1 MKTTKLMMIA
11 LTIFIASCT
20 KDIEKDIPV
29 NIQASNKTVNKM
41 SDLIAPV
48 GFDWQ
53 LSKEVKINVSDEGR
67 ESFSIISVFNEN
79 PANGGL
85 LIAQGAASFGKPFLA
100 NIYAA
105 KTLNNLF
112 IQKTGSD
119 NAKTGKMVPINGS
132 LATISFPAY
141 SKTILG
147 KTAGPD
153 CNSGCSSTVNNPSGN
168 LTYNSSGSTICLT
181 GSVSIN
187 NLTIGNNT
195 IVRICGSGTINN
207 LKFSNTNAQLI
218 ITSTSNITF
227 TSTTPIDGIFTNY
240 GTIATSSNR
249 NFNVNS
255 NGVFTNYGIANFGK
269 DFNPNGS
276 SVVVNNGTIN
286 VGNKLINSSGCNFT
300 NFCKLIVNDDL
311 QNNGLFK
318 NYGYVKCYEESTIQG
333 GSNNEFKQYNG
344 AMLSTKD
351 IQVNG
356 TITGIGTTSLIKVS
370 GQSKGNSQGLVNGN
384 QSYCDANG
392 IEGPWNATINGGAT
406 QSCSLVIGTNSCNPE
421 GNGSL
426 APTDTDGD
434 GIPDS
439 IDEYPTDPNAA
450 FNSYYPSRNGVATV
464 AFEDM
469 FPYKGDYDMNDVV
482 ITYNYKIV
490 TNAQNVVVKLKG
502 DYTLHATGGVFNNGF
517 AVQFPIERSKVTAV
531 NGAVLESGQSKAV
544 MILFNNMKSEM
555 FQWNTKLGVV
565 KSDTVNYNLEFSIS
579 NGPTL
584 ANFGL
589 NEYNPFIWNGTNG
602 FGRGYEIHLPNK
614 IPTDLVNAALFGTG
628 EDNTNIGLGR
638 TYVTKTNG
646 LPWAISI
653 PVKFNYPIEKADIN
667 SAYTKFASWVLS
679 GGTLHNNWYTNTSGY
694 RNDINIY

>member
-1 MKTTKLMMIA
+1 MMIA
-11 LTIFIASCT
+11 LIIFIASCT
-20 KDIEKDIPV
+20 KDIEKDSTI
-29 NIQASNKTVNKM
+29 NNQSTAKTVSNM
-41 SDLIAPV
+41 TDLKAPA

-53 LSKEVKINVSDEGR
+53 LSREVKLNVSVEGN
-67 ESFSIISVFNEN
+67 STVSIISIFTAN

-85 LIAQGAASFGKPFLA
+85 LIATGAASNGKPFLA
-100 NIYAA
+100 NINAA
-105 KTLNNLF
+105 KTITDLF

-132 LATISFPAY
+132 LASVSFPVT
-141 SKTILG
+141 SKVMLG

-153 CNSGCSSTVNNPSGN
+153 CSTGCTSSVNNPSGN
-168 LTYNSSGSTICLT
+168 LTYSSSGSTICLT

-207 LKFSNTNAQLI
+207 LNFSNTNAQLI
-218 ITSTSNITF
+218 ITSTANITF

-276 SVVVNNGTIN
+276 SVIVNNGTID
-286 VGNKLINSSGCNFT
+286 VSYKLINSSGCDFT
-300 NFCKLIVNDDL
+300 NYCKLIVHDDF

-370 GQSKGNSQGLVNGN
+370 AQSKGNSQGLVNGN

-392 IEGPWNATINGGAT
+392 IEGPWNATIGGGAT

-426 APTDTDGD
+426 TPTDTDGD

-464 AFEDM
+464 AYEDL

-482 ITYNYKIV
+482 VTYNYKIV
-490 TNAQNVVVKLKG
+490 TNAQNVVVKLNG
-502 DYTLHATGGVFNNGF
+502 AYTLHATGGVFNNGF
-517 AVQFPIERSKVTAV
+517 AVQFPVERNKVSGV

-544 MILFNNMKSEM
+544 MVIFNDMRSEM
-555 FQWNTKLGVV
+555 FQWNTTPSYA
-565 KSDTVNYNLEFSIS
+565 KSDTVNYNINFNIS

-584 ANFGL
+584 ATFGL
-589 NEYNPFIWNGTNG
+589 NEYNPFIWNGTTG
-602 FGRGYEIHLPNK
+602 FSRGYEIHLPGK
-614 IPTDLVNAALFGTG
+614 LPTDLVNSTLFGSG
-628 EDNTNIGLGR
+628 NDNTNVGLNR
-638 TYVTKTNG
+638 TYVTKDGG

-653 PVKFNYPIEKADIN
+653 PVKFNHPIERADIN
-667 SAYTKFASWVLS
+667 TAYTKFASWVLS
-679 GGTLHNNWYTNTSGY
+679 GGTLFNDWYSNTSGY
-694 RNDINIY
+694 RNNSNIY

>member
-1 MKTTKLMMIA
+1 
-11 LTIFIASCT
+11 
-20 KDIEKDIPV
+20 
-29 NIQASNKTVNKM
+29 
-41 SDLIAPV
+41 
-48 GFDWQ
+48 
-53 LSKEVKINVSDEGR
+53 
-67 ESFSIISVFNEN
+67 
-79 PANGGL
+79 
-85 LIAQGAASFGKPFLA
+85 
-100 NIYAA
+100 
-105 KTLNNLF
+105 
-112 IQKTGSD
+112 
-119 NAKTGKMVPINGS
+119 
-132 LATISFPAY
+132 
-141 SKTILG
+141 
-147 KTAGPD
+147 
-153 CNSGCSSTVNNPSGN
+153 
-168 LTYNSSGSTICLT
+168 
-181 GSVSIN
+181 
-187 NLTIGNNT
+187 
-195 IVRICGSGTINN
+195 
-207 LKFSNTNAQLI
+207 
-218 ITSTSNITF
+218 
-227 TSTTPIDGIFTNY
+227 
-240 GTIATSSNR
+240 
-249 NFNVNS
+249 
-255 NGVFTNYGIANFGK
+255 
-269 DFNPNGS
+269 
-276 SVVVNNGTIN
+276 
-286 VGNKLINSSGCNFT
+286 
-300 NFCKLIVNDDL
+300 
-311 QNNGLFK
+311 
-318 NYGYVKCYEESTIQG
+318 
-333 GSNNEFKQYNG
+333 
-344 AMLSTKD
+344 MLSTKD